1 MSIILK
7 ILISESNIKLFS
19 IFILSSFSSQN
30 NFIRDQWLQRRR
42 RLSAMLMMM
51 SVTAW
56 GIGLLLDAAVVV
68 ATAATKLATTTASL
82 ASAAITK
89 LRELQ
94 DGDE

>member
-1 MSIILK
+1 
-7 ILISESNIKLFS
+7 
-19 IFILSSFSSQN
+19 
-30 NFIRDQWLQRRR
+30 
-42 RLSAMLMMM
+42 MLMMM